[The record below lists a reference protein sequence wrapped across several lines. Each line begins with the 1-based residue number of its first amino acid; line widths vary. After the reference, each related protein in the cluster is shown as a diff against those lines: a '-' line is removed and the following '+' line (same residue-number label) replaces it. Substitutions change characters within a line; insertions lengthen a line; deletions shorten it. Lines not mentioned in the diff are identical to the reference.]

1 MPTKN
6 KNVIG
11 ESSAKEQQLRNQ
23 WVDFSKTDAYKELM
37 DYMTSQGNMLLQYAE
52 ELQMPNP
59 NPNIGGKVAIS
70 GEIANLLLQNR
81 RGINIVKTYISIY
94 SN

>member
-1 MPTKN
+1 MPTNK

-11 ESSAKEQQLRNQ
+11 ESSKKEQVLRNQ
-23 WVDFSKTDAYKELM
+23 WIEFAKTDAYKDLM
-37 DYMTSQGNMLLQYAE
+37 AYMQMQGDMLLQYAE

-59 NPNIGGKVAIS
+59 NPTIGGKVAIS